1 MGWSACRRWL
11 VQAVAALLNFGSFGA
26 ILWLLHDHTSNIVD
40 LAVVSVTLILV
51 VLMMC
56 FYLKSQVNSL

>member
-1 MGWSACRRWL
+1 

-56 FYLKSQVNSL
+56 FYLKSEVNSL